1 MCGLGRVP
9 YAGGVLTAGAYTR
22 LPLSL
27 RNKDLHYLG
36 KLWNIRST
44 AYAAIYIYIIYGTL
58 RWSFKNETTHLGWM
72 NSMKQFGIL
81 SRNPGAVRTSRRIT
95 AETFQRCSM
104 SCRFE
109 KLCRYRTIIRYGLIN
124 WKIPKKLKMVDELRV
139 FWPGNVWNLHDLWQ
153 ALLTNHGYAQ
163 TISCPGHVGRTS
175 PWRASCPRQS
185 WNLRRKP
192 HSVRITLV
200 ASRSMFRGIVH
211 IPVDNWPLLKRESS
225 WYLFRNL
232 PCEPPKLH
240 DKNEYS
246 ILQCLD
252 RWACRIEGIM
262 EM

>member
-27 RNKDLHYLG
+27 RNKNLHCLG
-36 KLWNIRST
+36 KLWNIGST
-44 AYAAIYIYIIYGTL
+44 AYAAIYILYGRL

-72 NSMKQFGIL
+72 KSMKQFGIL

-109 KLCRYRTIIRYGLIN
+109 KLCRYRTIISYGLIN
-124 WKIPKKLKMVDELRV
+124 WKIPKKHKMVDELRV
-139 FWPGNVWNLHDLWQ
+139 FWPGNVCNLHDLWQ
-153 ALLTNHGYAQ
+153 ASLTNDGHAQ

-175 PWRASCPRQS
+175 PWSASCPRQS

-192 HSVRITLV
+192 HSVRITLA
-200 ASRSMFRGIVH
+200 ASRSVFRGIVH
-211 IPVDNWPLLKRESS
+211 IPLDNWPLLKCESS

-232 PCEPPKLH
+232 PCEPP
-240 DKNEYS
+240 
-246 ILQCLD
+246 
-252 RWACRIEGIM
+252 
-262 EM
+262 